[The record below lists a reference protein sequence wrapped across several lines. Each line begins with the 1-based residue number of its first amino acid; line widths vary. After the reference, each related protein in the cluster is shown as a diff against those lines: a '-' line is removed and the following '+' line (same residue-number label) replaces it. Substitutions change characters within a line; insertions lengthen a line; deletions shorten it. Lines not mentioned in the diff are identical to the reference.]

1 MDCIPIPPPLFLAIC
16 HSLFKNK
23 KLNSIMNRDW
33 VFQKC
38 TIEQFVLILL
48 SASPPIMQPFHSG
61 GKKSQG
67 SFLDSGDTEEVYKQV
82 GWEQTFP

>member
-1 MDCIPIPPPLFLAIC
+1 METG
-16 HSLFKNK
+16 SFK
-23 KLNSIMNRDW
+23 R
-33 VFQKC
+33 C

-61 GKKSQG
+61 GKKKSQG